1 MSALRATPA
10 ITSRDRLGLT
20 LFIAVALHAIV
31 IFGVSFTSSPPA
43 PRNVFPT
50 LDVTLVQTRSP
61 NPPEQA
67 DYAAQASQEGGG
79 SLEEKARPAH
89 PVPSL
94 EQVPNPGVSP
104 LPPAAP
110 TPPRTAEP
118 QRQVMTAA
126 KAPEKTPTTPQ
137 PVTPHDPTPVAAVD
151 LYARSLEMASLAPEI
166 DQSRQSDA
174 KRGRSKYILARTR
187 EHKYAAYMENWVA
200 KVERVGNLN
209 YPDEARRRGISGELV
224 LDVALNA
231 DGSVHSISLLRS
243 SGHKFLDDAAIRIVE
258 LAAPFAPF
266 PEQIRKDTDI
276 LHIIRTWQFLD
287 SHRLLGN

>member
-10 ITSRDRLGLT
+10 VTSRDRLGLT

-31 IFGVSFTSSPPA
+31 IFGVSFTFSPPT
-43 PRNVFPT
+43 PRKVFPT
-50 LDVTLVQTRSP
+50 LDVTLVQTRSLK
-61 NPPEQA
+61 PPDQA
-67 DYAAQASQEGGG
+67 DYAAQVSQEGGG
-79 SLEEKARPAH
+79 NLEEKARPAQ
-89 PVPSL
+89 PVPSV
-94 EQVPNPGVSP
+94 EQVATPGVSP

-110 TPPRTAEP
+110 PPPRTAEP
-118 QRQVMTAA
+118 QRQVLTAA
-126 KAPEKTPTTPQ
+126 KAPEKTPKREQSIPLDDPV
-137 PVTPHDPTPVAAVD
+137 PVTAAD

-174 KRGRSKYILARTR
+174 KRGRAKYIPARTR

-200 KVERVGNLN
+200 KVERIGNLN
-209 YPDEARRRGISGELV
+209 YPEEARRRGISGELV

-231 DGSVHSISLLRS
+231 DGTVHSITLLRS
-243 SGHKFLDDAAIRIVE
+243 SGHKFLDDAAIRIVQ

-276 LHIIRTWQFLD
+276 LHIVRTWQFLD
-287 SHRLLGN
+287 SHRLLSN